1 MRDFEKHRLL
11 AVDSGHPLNYLA
23 GFVGRELRHV
33 GSGSVESDGEGAT
46 WAGFWPA
53 TLAVVEIPQADGRT
67 AVVDDLIKV
76 AVSGARYAQA
86 FSEYGVV
93 TEARPREW
101 KGSLPKAICH
111 LRMWA
116 VLSDAEK
123 ALIGG
128 EQTAKAIANACNRG
142 AKARWKKHA
151 NHHYSN
157 RDLPT
162 MATPGAGPSCDVK
175 ITHDILD
182 AVALGLWYLGRL
194 NLAAVTKG

>member
-1 MRDFEKHRLL
+1 MNDYISIDPGAEQCAL
-11 AVDSGHPLNYLA
+11 AVWGLPDAIQRDAHAVSADKARLVRVVSYGS
-23 GFVGRELRHV
+23 REYPTEQAPTV
-33 GSGSVESDGEGAT
+33 
-46 WAGFWPA
+46 
-53 TLAVVEIPQADGRT
+53 VVEVPQADGRAT
-67 AVVDDLIKV
+67 TSDDMYRV
-76 AVSGARYAQA
+76 AVSAGRMGARATTVHLL
-86 FSEYGVV
+86 EYQ
-93 TEARPREW
+93 PRQW

-111 LRMWA
+111 LRMWQA
-116 VLSDAEK
+116 LSDTEK
-123 ALIGG
+123 PLLGG
-128 EQTAKAIANACNRG
+128 DVTAKAIANACNRG

-162 MATPGAGPSCDVK
+162 VAGLK

>member
-11 AVDSGHPLNYLA
+11 SVDSGHPLNYLA
-23 GFVGRELRHV
+23 GFVGDELRHV
-33 GSGSVESDGEGAT
+33 GFGGMQDDGEGAR
-46 WAGFWPA
+46 WPDFWPA
-53 TLAVVEIPQADGRT
+53 TLAVVEIPQADGRG
-67 AVVDDLIKV
+67 APADDLIKV

-86 FSEYGVV
+86 YTQYGDVQ
-93 TEARPREW
+93 EARPREW

-111 LRMWA
+111 LRMWQA
-116 VLSDAEK
+116 LSDAEK
-123 ALIGG
+123 ALLGG

-157 RDLPT
+157 RDLPNV
-162 MATPGAGPSCDVK
+162 AGLK

-182 AVALGLWYLGRL
+182 AVALGLCYLGRL

>member
-1 MRDFEKHRLL
+1 MTIFDL
-11 AVDSGHPLNYLA
+11 AALDPAAEVSATALFTGAQL
-23 GFVGRELRHV
+23 VELRNLDLDTCVHWYAAW
-33 GSGSVESDGEGAT
+33 SV
-46 WAGFWPA
+46 
-53 TLAVVEIPQADGRT
+53 VVEIPQADGR
-67 AVVDDLIKV
+67 AAPADDLIRV
-76 AVSGARYAQA
+76 AVNGARSAQA
-86 FSEYGVV
+86 LRESAAGGSV

-111 LRMWA
+111 LRLWQA
-116 VLSDAEK
+116 LSDTER
-123 ALIGG
+123 ALLGG
-128 EQTAKAIANACNRG
+128 DKTAKAIANACNRG

-162 MATPGAGPSCDVK
+162 VSQSSTDRVGLK